1 MAERDYYEIL
11 GVSKTAS
18 SDEIKKAYRSLA
30 KKYHPDVST
39 ESNAV
44 EKFKEVQK
52 AYDCLS
58 DETKRKNYDQ
68 FGSED
73 GNPFGQGGFNGGFN
87 GGGFGGFEDIFSSFF
102 GGGRSSSRQSNG
114 PRKGNDIRVNINLTF
129 EEAAFGVKKEIK
141 VERHEECT
149 KCAGTG
155 AESKNDI
162 HTCNRCH
169 GTGRVLTEQVTILG
183 RIQTETTCPECR
195 GKGKIIDK
203 VCSTCR
209 GAGKNRKQAKIS
221 VNIPAGIDDE
231 QTLRLSGQGE
241 AGSNG
246 GPAGDLYINVSV
258 QEHPIFERDGND
270 IYLELPVTFSQV
282 ALGCEMEVAT
292 IHGKVKMK
300 IPAGTQTG
308 TKFKLAGKGIQNQ
321 TSGRSG
327 NQYVIIKVVTPT
339 KLDNVQKELFTKL
352 SKTDESKG
360 STFFDKFK
368 KFFGM

>member
-18 SDEIKKAYRSLA
+18 EDEIKKAYRTLA
-30 KKYHPDVST
+30 KKYHPDVSK
-39 ESNAV
+39 EPDAV

-68 FGSED
+68 FGSEE
-73 GNPFGQGGFNGGFN
+73 GNPFGDGGFSGGF

-102 GGGRSSSRQSNG
+102 GGGRNRRQSNG
-114 PRKGNDIRVNINLTF
+114 PTRGNDIRVNITLTF

-141 VERHEECT
+141 VDRHEECT

-183 RIQTETTCPECR
+183 RIQSETTCPDCR
-195 GKGKIIDK
+195 GKGKIIEK
-203 VCSTCR
+203 VCSNCR
-209 GAGKNRKQAKIS
+209 GAGKTRKQAKIS

-231 QTLRLSGQGE
+231 QTIRLSGQGE

-246 GPAGDLYINVSV
+246 GPSGDLFINVSV
-258 QEHPIFERDGND
+258 QEHQIFERDGND
-270 IYLELPVTFSQV
+270 IYLELPVTFSQFFF
-282 ALGCEMEVAT
+282 GCEIEVAT

-300 IPAGTQTG
+300 ITAGTQTG
-308 TKFKLAGKGIQNQ
+308 TKLKLAGKGIQNQ

-327 NQYVIIKVVTPT
+327 SQYVIIKVITPT
-339 KLDNVQKELFTKL
+339 KLDSTQKELFTKL
-352 SKTDESKG
+352 SNTDESKG
-360 STFFDKFK
+360 STFFEKFK
-368 KFFGM
+368 KFFGI

>member
-11 GVSKTAS
+11 GVNKTAS
-18 SDEIKKAYRSLA
+18 EDEIKKAYRTLA
-30 KKYHPDVST
+30 KKYHPDVSK
-39 ESNAV
+39 EPDAV

-68 FGSED
+68 FGSEE
-73 GNPFGQGGFNGGFN
+73 GNPFGGTGFNGGF

-102 GGGRSSSRQSNG
+102 GGGRNRRQSNG
-114 PRKGNDIRVNINLTF
+114 PTRGNDIRVNINLTF
-129 EEAAFGVKKEIK
+129 EEAVFGVKKEIK
-141 VERHEECT
+141 VDRQEECT

-162 HTCNRCH
+162 HVCNRCH

-183 RIQTETTCPECR
+183 RIQTETACPDCR

-203 VCSTCR
+203 VCSNCR
-209 GAGKNRKQAKIS
+209 GAGKTRKQAKIN

-246 GPAGDLYINVSV
+246 GPAGDLFITVSV
-258 QEHPIFERDGND
+258 AEHQIFERDGND

-282 ALGCEMEVAT
+282 ALGCEIEVAT

-308 TKFKLAGKGIQNQ
+308 TKFKLTGKGVQNQ

-327 NQYVIIKVVTPT
+327 NQYVIIKVITPT
-339 KLDNVQKELFTKL
+339 KLDNTQKELFTKL
-352 SKTDESKG
+352 SNTDESKG
-360 STFFDKFK
+360 STFFEKFK
-368 KFFGM
+368 KFFGI